1 MNRSRDMT
9 LPQRAIVDQLKSE
22 QFSVVRE
29 DNTVVVLQRGND
41 FRLVRMDGTQKRALG
56 ARR

>member
-22 QFSVVRE
+22 QFAVVRE